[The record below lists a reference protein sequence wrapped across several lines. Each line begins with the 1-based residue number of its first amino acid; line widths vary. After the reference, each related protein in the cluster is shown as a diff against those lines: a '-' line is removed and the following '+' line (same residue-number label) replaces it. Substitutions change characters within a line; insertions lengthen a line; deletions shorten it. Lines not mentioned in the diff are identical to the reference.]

1 MILAVAYCIC
11 LIKQDVL
18 QNHKPPPRQ
27 HTLRAIFAFKG
38 IALHFLHI
46 HLVFFVLFHLTLKS
60 LYSKI
65 KCKVQAFVI
74 CFVKTH
80 FYILDI
86 LLRKKIKYIYI
97 YFLCGYGACVAFI
110 HCLLHLFSN
119 KYEVEKVLPPKN

>member
-11 LIKQDVL
+11 LIKQEVL

-27 HTLRAIFAFKG
+27 HTLRAVFAFKG
-38 IALHFLHI
+38 IALHFLPI

-74 CFVKTH
+74 YFVKTH

-86 LLRKKIKYIYI
+86 LLRKIYIDI

-110 HCLLHLFSN
+110 HCLVHLLSN
-119 KYEVEKVLPPKN
+119 KYEADKVLPPKN